1 MDKAPEAA
9 VVVRG
14 RDIPARGRSEA
25 LTQQKSRASRR
36 PDQLTGG
43 RHGLSASEV
52 ATSQRERILRATT
65 SAVGEHGYQGTRI
78 ADVVWRAGVS
88 RKTFYELFASKEE
101 CFAATY
107 ERQIDRLLEVTLDA
121 YGDDEAKW
129 ADRLRSALDALL
141 SDLAS
146 EPDIARL
153 CFVEAIAAGDA
164 VARRRDAA
172 MQAFASLFDTPEARA
187 RPLAETVRMGRVG
200 ELSEVLRREI
210 VAGRTRRLPELLPD
224 LTYSMV
230 LPFLGA
236 DAAKRELDRARSGRR

>member
-153 CFVEAIAAGDA
+153 CFV
-164 VARRRDAA
+164 AA